1 MLAISLL
8 NLLNFIYWTGAIGH
22 KENCLK
28 GTFEE
33 SHTAQK
39 MKFSFKDFF
48 STCDQD
54 QVDLLKKS
62 VVENF
67 NFCTVPHEIRS
78 IKYCPGMSCLLN
90 CPIKDIHLKTFKKIS
105 AKNSKKHFYILI
117 LIP

>member
-1 MLAISLL
+1 
-8 NLLNFIYWTGAIGH
+8 
-22 KENCLK
+22 
-28 GTFEE
+28 
-33 SHTAQK
+33 
-39 MKFSFKDFF
+39 MKFSFKDSF

-90 CPIKDIHLKTFKKIS
+90 CPIKDIHLKTFL
-105 AKNSKKHFYILI
+105 KNFCKEVQKRFLYPYFDS
-117 LIP
+117 LIPAVFYAVKNPAC

>member
-1 MLAISLL
+1 
-8 NLLNFIYWTGAIGH
+8 
-22 KENCLK
+22 
-28 GTFEE
+28 
-33 SHTAQK
+33 

-67 NFCTVPHEIRS
+67 NFCAVPHEIRS

-90 CPIKDIHLKTFKKIS
+90 CPIKDIHLKTFLKNFLKEVQKRFPYFDSLIS
-105 AKNSKKHFYILI
+105 AVFYAVKN
-117 LIP
+117 PAC